1 MRRVERV
8 LVVYKRTALERF
20 DPEDPRFKRL
30 LETQDASV
38 ASLRSAHEAHL
49 ETIERARAAL
59 VELGVEATFRHHHD
73 PQGERWD
80 MVVTLGGD
88 GTLLWTSHTVDAQTP
103 MVAINSDPN
112 TSVGYFCAGDRD
124 DVEDT
129 LRAAIRGELRPTRLT
144 RMRVR
149 VDGETVHTRILN
161 DALFCHPNP
170 AATTRFIIRHRDI
183 EESHTCSGIWVGPA
197 AGSTAAQRS
206 AGGRVLPIGSR
217 KLQWVVREVYQPRD
231 VKLQLVKGLV
241 APDETLTL
249 KSKMPE
255 GRLYF
260 DGAQKIVHVAIGAE
274 IVMQRSDET
283 LTLLGLRSRGR

>member
-1 MRRVERV
+1 MKKI
-8 LVVYKRTALERF
+8 LVVYKKTALERF

-30 LETQDASV
+30 LETHDASV

-49 ETIERARAAL
+49 DTIERARATLA
-59 VELGVEATFRHHHD
+59 ELGVEATFRHHHGRYD
-73 PQGERWD
+73 ERWD
-80 MVVTLGGD
+80 MVVTVGGD
-88 GTLLWTSHTVDAQTP
+88 GTLLWTSHTVDANTP

-112 TSVGYFCAGDRD
+112 TSVGYFCAGDRNN
-124 DVEDT
+124 VEDT
-129 LRAAIRGELRPTRLT
+129 LRAAVRGELRPTRLT
-144 RMRVR
+144 RMQVS

-170 AATTRFIIRHRDI
+170 AATSRFIIRHRDV

-217 KLQWVVREVYQPRD
+217 KLQWVVREVYRPGD
-231 VKLQLVKGLV
+231 VKLRLVKGLV

-260 DGAQKIVHVAIGAE
+260 DGAQKIVRVEIGAE
-274 IVMQRSDET
+274 IVMRRSDEP